1 MGRNKSGLVTFRS
14 PKKQIY
20 KNLNF
25 RLSGQKSNQNVT
37 HSSWESFNEYM
48 NTLKKKKKNI
58 ANGILAKLRYYVS
71 ANILETIFNAFIAT
85 HMRYACQICSQSHS
99 KTSNMTQNV

>member
-1 MGRNKSGLVTFRS
+1 MA
-14 PKKQIY
+14 
-20 KNLNF
+20 KNQTKMLHIVVGSHSMNIW
-25 RLSGQKSNQNVT
+25 T
-37 HSSWESFNEYM
+37 HS
-48 NTLKKKKKNI
+48 KKKKKKK
-58 ANGILAKLRYYVS
+58 AKEKS

>member
-1 MGRNKSGLVTFRS
+1 MA
-14 PKKQIY
+14 
-20 KNLNF
+20 KNQTKMLHIVVG
-25 RLSGQKSNQNVT
+25 S
-37 HSSWESFNEYM
+37 HSVNIWTDS
-48 NTLKKKKKNI
+48 KKKKNI

>member
-1 MGRNKSGLVTFRS
+1 MA
-14 PKKQIY
+14 
-20 KNLNF
+20 KNQTKMLHIVVGSHSMNIW
-25 RLSGQKSNQNVT
+25 T
-37 HSSWESFNEYM
+37 HS
-48 NTLKKKKKNI
+48 KKKKKKI
-58 ANGILAKLRYYVS
+58 ANGILAKIRYYVS

>member
-1 MGRNKSGLVTFRS
+1 MA
-14 PKKQIY
+14 
-20 KNLNF
+20 KNQTKMLHIVVG
-25 RLSGQKSNQNVT
+25 S
-37 HSSWESFNEYM
+37 HSM
-48 NTLKKKKKNI
+48 NIWTDSKKKKKYI